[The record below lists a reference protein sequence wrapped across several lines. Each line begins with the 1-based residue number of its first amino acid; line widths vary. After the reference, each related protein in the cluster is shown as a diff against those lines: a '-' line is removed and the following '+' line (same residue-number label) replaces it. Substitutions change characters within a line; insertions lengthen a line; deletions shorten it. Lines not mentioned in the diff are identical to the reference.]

1 MSVDGP
7 IGLVLVVKDEVHDIA
22 GWLAWH
28 LALGFDTIF
37 VIDDGSTDGT
47 DQLVK
52 AAGRSFDVRYSTA
65 VQDHPFFYERQQREY
80 RKALSRL
87 KDEFSWLCFLDADEY
102 LLLSADASISTF
114 LARFPGAD
122 GVGLNWCLHGNNG
135 HVLRPLLPAPM
146 AYPRRSGA
154 DLAINRHVKSLV
166 RPDRIGSTWINV
178 HWFDIEPAAYV
189 NAEGSRLEWSSTLG
203 IIKGTPSFQ
212 TAHVMHFQSRSMEH
226 FIDRARKRRDTQVDV
241 RSWSNEDWN
250 SEGGRTLPDL
260 LTPMFETLA
269 TIEYETSAMLV
280 ALLAKHLRRP
290 NSESRPSTDHADTDI
305 ASDPPPTSPD
315 ISSPPAVSVHTI
327 RTHFGSY
334 IRLDPS
340 TDLVVHVSDNPG
352 LFPPL
357 FLIRSPAV
365 PSDAL
370 LVAVGQKGRPLRLIG
385 DRQAAT
391 VIRLHVTAALDGQVT
406 LHLPETS
413 RFLSAEPTD
422 FASGVRRIAA
432 DRKSAQAWEM
442 YTLPDAA
449 SGALE
454 RSVLKMAEAYFS
466 LVLKGVT
473 AAELGPWLAE
483 HSPVLTAPLLQ
494 IVLRQ
499 MGRKEHL
506 RLVSRLAG
514 NVPLE
519 LLSGSSYS

>member
-1 MSVDGP
+1 MRVEGP

-28 LALGFDTIF
+28 LAVGFDTIF

-47 DQLVK
+47 DEVVK

-87 KDEFSWLCFLDADEY
+87 KGQFSWLCFLDADEY
-102 LLLSADASISTF
+102 LMLSADASISAF

-122 GVGLNWCLHGNNG
+122 GVGLNWCLHGSNG

-146 AYPRRSGA
+146 AYPRRSGTH
-154 DLAINRHVKSLV
+154 LAINQHVKSLV
-166 RPDRIGSTWINV
+166 RPDRVGSTWINV

-189 NAEGSRLEWSSTLG
+189 DAEGRTIEWSGTPG
-203 IIKGTPSFQ
+203 IIKGEPSFG

-250 SEGGRTLPDL
+250 SKDGHTLPDM

-269 TIEYETSAMLV
+269 TIESDVNAMLV
-280 ALLAKHLRRP
+280 ALLGRHLPRP
-290 NSESRPSTDHADTDI
+290 DGDGRGGTPEGGADVAPDRPPAHPGA
-305 ASDPPPTSPD
+305 
-315 ISSPPAVSVHTI
+315 SSPPAISIHTI

-334 IRLDPS
+334 VTLDPS
-340 TDLVVHVSDNPG
+340 TDLVVHVSDSPG
-352 LFPPL
+352 SFLPL
-357 FLIRSPAV
+357 FLIRSPAA

-370 LVAVGQKGRPLRLIG
+370 LVAAARKGRPLRLIG

-391 VIRLHVTAALDGQVT
+391 VIRLKNTATYDGQVT

-413 RFLSAEPTD
+413 RFLSAEPTSLE
-422 FASGVRRIAA
+422 SGARRIAA
-432 DRKSAQAWEM
+432 DRKGAQDWEM
-442 YTLPDAA
+442 FTLQDAA
-449 SGALE
+449 PGALD

-466 LVLKGVT
+466 LVLSGVT
-473 AAELGPWLAE
+473 AAELGPWLAG
-483 HSPVLTAPLLQ
+483 HAPALTAPLLQ

-499 MGRKEHL
+499 MGRQEHL
-506 RLVSRLAG
+506 RLVSQVAG